1 VRAAAAS
8 SPLTLL
14 TKRWW
19 QKKKKKLHQSGKN
32 WRKVE
37 KYNVYD
43 GYMYKKNIIFRYN
56 GT

>member
-8 SPLTLL
+8 SPLLYLL
-14 TKRWW
+14 NAGG
-19 QKKKKKLHQSGKN
+19 KKKKKLHQSGKN

-43 GYMYKKNIIFRYN
+43 VYV
-56 GT
+56 